1 MTSADRHGEAAGRPR
16 VRDCC
21 RGDDRG
27 SAVVEF
33 VLVSTLLVLLVGAVI
48 QLAMVLHVR
57 NTLVDC
63 AGEGARYAALQ
74 GNGPAAGIERTR
86 TLISSALSPGYA
98 QSVSARTTTV
108 GGTAMMEVQVVA
120 PLPLAGLLGP
130 DGVVRVSGHAVL
142 EG

>member
-1 MTSADRHGEAAGRPR
+1 MTSAERPDPTAGGRS
-16 VRDCC
+16 VRTSR

-33 VLVSTLLVLLVGAVI
+33 VLVSTLLLLLVGAVI

-63 AGEGARYAALQ
+63 AGEGARYAALE
-74 GNGPAAGIERTR
+74 GNGPASGVERTR

-98 QSVSARTTTV
+98 ESVSARTATV
-108 GGTAMMEVQVVA
+108 GGTAMVEVEVLA

-130 DGVVRVSGHAVL
+130 DGVVRVSGHAAL